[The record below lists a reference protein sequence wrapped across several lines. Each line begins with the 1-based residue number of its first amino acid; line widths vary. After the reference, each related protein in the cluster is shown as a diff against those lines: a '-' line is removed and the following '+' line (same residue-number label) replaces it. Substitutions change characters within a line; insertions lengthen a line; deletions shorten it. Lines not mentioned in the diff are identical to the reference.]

1 MNLLA
6 RRIDLSLQYDNK
18 DISKDI
24 SRYVESIG
32 CADNASG
39 QSDDFQL
46 NLEDRAGYWQGD
58 WFPEKGARL
67 TVDLIARNWRA
78 DADEIKYPCGQFE
91 IDEIEL
97 SGKPDKIKIKALSV
111 FVAGTLREA
120 RSKGWESITIKGI
133 AEEIAGRHKLNL
145 MYDAQYNPMIDRK
158 DQNEESD
165 LSFLRQ
171 ICTDAGLCLK
181 VTDGKIVVF
190 DEADYEAKDAVLTV
204 KKNDFSS
211 YTFTTK
217 ITEVYKSCEV
227 SYKHEKQG
235 VKIVGSFTAPDVTG
249 TEKTLKV
256 NQNVSSIAEAERLAK
271 KKLREKNRSQ
281 NTAKATVKWN
291 PDIAA
296 GSVIEVKDFGKF
308 DGFYFVDKVTHNVR
322 TSGGSTMA
330 LDLHR
335 RLEGY

>member
-1 MNLLA
+1 MLA
-6 RRIDLSLQYDNK
+6 RRIDLKLQYD
-18 DISKDI
+18 SKDI
-24 SRYVESIG
+24 SQDISCYVESIG
-32 CADNASG
+32 YADNASG

-58 WFPEKGARL
+58 WYPDKGARL

-97 SGKPDKIKIKALSV
+97 VGKPDKIKIKALSV
-111 FVAGTLREA
+111 FVAGALREA

-133 AEEIAGRHKLNL
+133 AEEMARRHKLEL
-145 MYDAQYNPMIDRK
+145 LYDAEHNPVIDRK

-165 LSFLRQ
+165 LSFLQQ

-181 VTDGKIVVF
+181 VTDGKIVIF
-190 DEADYEAKDAVLTV
+190 DEAAYEAKDAALTFV
-204 KKNDFSS
+204 KKDFSA
-211 YTFTTK
+211 YTFTSK
-217 ITEVYKSCEV
+217 VTEVYKKCV
-227 SYKHEKQG
+227 VTYKHQKKGEK
-235 VKIVGSFTAPDVTG
+235 ISGSFTAPDVTG
-249 TEKTLKV
+249 TEKVLKINKKV
-256 NQNVSSIAEAERLAK
+256 ASVAEAERLAK
-271 KKLREKNRSQ
+271 KKLREKNRGQ
-281 NTAKATVKWN
+281 NTAKVTIKWN

-296 GSVIEVKDFGKF
+296 GSVVEIKEFGKY
-308 DGFYFVDKVTHNVR
+308 DGFYMIDKVTHNMR

-330 LDLHR
+330 LELHR